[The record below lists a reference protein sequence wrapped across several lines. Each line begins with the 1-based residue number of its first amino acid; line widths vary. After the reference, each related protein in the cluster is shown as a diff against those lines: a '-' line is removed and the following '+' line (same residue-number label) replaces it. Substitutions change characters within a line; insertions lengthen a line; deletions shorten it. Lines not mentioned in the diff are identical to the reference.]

1 MGLWENNLAASLTY
15 QDLGDCSL
23 GSLPAV
29 TELETVKEQK
39 KDKNEVTSLQK
50 KKKDMAVIKIMKRA
64 CGVLI
69 MVAVGMIAK
78 FM

>member
-39 KDKNEVTSLQK
+39 NEVASLQK

-64 CGVLI
+64 CGFLI
-69 MVAVGMIAK
+69 MVAVGMITK

>member
-1 MGLWENNLAASLTY
+1 MSLWENNLAAALTY

-29 TELETVKEQK
+29 AELETVKEQK
-39 KDKNEVTSLQK
+39 KDNNEIASLEK
-50 KKKDMAVIKIMKRA
+50 KKKEMAVIKIMKRA

>member
-29 TELETVKEQK
+29 AGLEKAKEEKSEPVSLKRK
-39 KDKNEVTSLQK
+39 KQE
-50 KKKDMAVIKIMKRA
+50 MAVVKIMKKA

-69 MVAVGMIAK
+69 MMAVGMITK

>member
-23 GSLPAV
+23 GSLPAING
-29 TELETVKEQK
+29 LEAVKESKTQ
-39 KDKNEVTSLQK
+39 NSEVTSLDEK
-50 KKKDMAVIKIMKRA
+50 KKEIAVIKIMKKA

-69 MVAVGMIAK
+69 LVAVGLIAK

>member
-29 TELETVKEQK
+29 AGLEETKQEQSEPVSLKRKQQEMTV
-39 KDKNEVTSLQK
+39 V
-50 KKKDMAVIKIMKRA
+50 KIMKRA

-69 MVAVGMIAK
+69 MMAVGMITK

>member
-1 MGLWENNLAASLTY
+1 MGLWENNLATSLTY

-29 TELETVKEQK
+29 SGLDVVKSEK
-39 KDKNEVTSLQK
+39 KENCDLSSLNTNNNSKNVLN
-50 KKKDMAVIKIMKRA
+50 IMKRA
-64 CGVLI
+64 CGAIILVI
-69 MVAVGMIAK
+69 VGLIAK